1 MRQLGVFEIMY
12 NGRGK
17 EYRNLFHIFACVSCL
32 LMFGRRFF
40 GPSNHHR
47 SKADEGRLALAET
60 VLCHVPVVAF
70 NFQAKALFV
79 ATIMRRM
86 FIAMKDSSQIDDK
99 DYYGNK
105 RLELYA
111 PVSL

>member
-1 MRQLGVFEIMY
+1 M
-12 NGRGK
+12 
-17 EYRNLFHIFACVSCL
+17 
-32 LMFGRRFF
+32 
-40 GPSNHHR
+40 
-47 SKADEGRLALAET
+47 ALAET

-79 ATIMRRM
+79 STIMRRM
-86 FIAMKDSSQIDDK
+86 FIAMKDPSQIDDK

-111 PVSL
+111 PVS